1 MHYGISSMS
10 RFILAS
16 LIVFLW
22 LTVAGGPVMAQAKPK
37 SGGEAESDVQGGQR
51 FFELDPMNI
60 PVIRGARI
68 RAQITFSL
76 ILELFEDTERPDVLE
91 AMPRLRNA
99 YLLDLKNF
107 VDRHR
112 KIMRSVNLPK
122 FKKILLKSTVQILG
136 PESVRAVLVQSVF
149 VHRF

>member
-22 LTVAGGPVMAQAKPK
+22 LTVAGGPVMAQAKPQT
-37 SGGEAESDVQGGQR
+37 GGEAESDVQGGQR

-76 ILELFEDTERPDVLE
+76 ILELFEDTERTDVLE

-99 YLLDLKNF
+99 YFLDLKKY

-122 FKKILLKSTVQILG
+122 FKKILLKSTARILG
-136 PESVRAVLVQSVF
+136 PEAVRGVLVQSVF

>member
-1 MHYGISSMS
+1 MS

-22 LTVAGGPVMAQAKPK
+22 LTVAGGSVLAQAKPK
-37 SGGEAESDVQGGQR
+37 SGGEAEEDVASSQS
-51 FFELDPMNI
+51 FFDLGPLNI

-76 ILELFEDTERPDVLE
+76 VLELFEDTERTDVLE
-91 AMPRLRNA
+91 ALPRLRHA
-99 YLLDLKNF
+99 YLFGLKKY

-122 FKKILLKSTVQILG
+122 LKKILMESTAQVLG
-136 PESVRAVLVQSVF
+136 REAVRAVLVQSVF

>member
-1 MHYGISSMS
+1 MS

-22 LTVAGGPVMAQAKPK
+22 LTVAGGPVPAQEKSK
-37 SGGEAESDVQGGQR
+37 SGGEAEEDAVSSKN
-51 FFELDPMNI
+51 FFDLDPLNI
-60 PVIRGARI
+60 PVVRGARI

-76 ILELFEDTERPDVLE
+76 TLELSEDTERTDVLE
-91 AMPRLRNA
+91 SLPRLRHA
-99 YLLDLKNF
+99 YFLGLKKY

-122 FKKILLKSTVQILG
+122 IKKILMKSTAQVLG
-136 PESVRAVLVQSVF
+136 REAVRAVLVQSVF